1 MTDVSKIYQTGNPWQ
16 RKVYLHMANYLK
28 GKVNSFGIS
37 KNGNCYKHLLKEE
50 DAIHNFANEDI
61 LRLTNNRF
69 ANHKAGDLKRILTNT
84 AASQPYCFNL
94 FIHLNE
100 NKELANQ
107 LFTNLLGKEVSIHH
121 IEPEFTP
128 NKMGPL
134 SGFENNGTDES
145 IGDQTELWG
154 TDADVAVFYT
164 YEENKKG
171 ILLIEFKFIEA
182 EFSVCSSYKKKDI
195 KGICNTAAYYQQMV
209 IHKKTDDRNNPLCG
223 YAKYENWQLTKQSEV
238 VDNEKV
244 KNATACPF
252 RFGLNQLWRT
262 MLLAE
267 KTATARHCDEF
278 GFWVLSPHEND
289 AYLWKQGKDDVE
301 DLFRNV
307 LTPKGNASF
316 KRIHLED
323 IFKQLKNI
331 IHEKADKTWLKAMEE
346 KYLIK

>member
-1 MTDVSKIYQTGNPWQ
+1 MKEIATIYQTGNAWQ
-16 RKVYLHMANYLK
+16 RKVYLHMSNYLK
-28 GKVNSFGIS
+28 GKVNSFGAS
-37 KNGNCYKHLLKEE
+37 KNGNQYNHLLTAE
-50 DAIHNFANEDI
+50 DAKHNFVNDDI

-69 ANHKAGDLKRILTNT
+69 TNHKAGDLNRILTNT

-107 LFTNLLGKEVSIHH
+107 LFTNLFGSQVTIHH

-128 NKMGPL
+128 NKMASLP
-134 SGFENNGTDES
+134 GFENNGTDES

-209 IHKKTDDRNNPLCG
+209 INKKTDDRNNPLCG
-223 YAKYENWQLTKQSEV
+223 YLKYENWQLTQKSAA
-238 VDNEKV
+238 VDNEK
-244 KNATACPF
+244 AAAAACPF
-252 RFGLNQLWRT
+252 RFGLNQLWRN

-267 KTATARHCDEF
+267 KAAAARHCDEF
-278 GFWVLSPHEND
+278 GFWVLSPLEND

-301 DLFRNV
+301 DLFRNI
-307 LTPKGNASF
+307 LTPKGNANF
-316 KRIHLED
+316 KKIHLED
-323 IFKQLKNI
+323 IFKQLENI
-331 IHEKADKTWLKAMEE
+331 VSEEADKTWLKAMEA
-346 KYLIK
+346 KYLIR